1 MSAVQHTV
9 AMVKPTAFIL
19 SLAVA
24 LSAGT
29 GTAPAESKG
38 VKPADVAATRAYLF
52 AVYQFRQATKGDG
65 VADQAGVHALVRRV
79 SSQCPNVLAGMPAN
93 KALLEI
99 SQEILLDVTH
109 TYAQPQ
115 RNARIAFAKK
125 VQRLRWSNRKL
136 TYYIRGSA
144 AEKRANAELVAP
156 EICSDAK
163 ALAAS
168 GFQTVSV
175 STTRFLQ
182 QANAA
187 NSKVDIVVKPGESGE
202 LDEIIR
208 KMLKPYERPDEKAL
222 IPHPLSKREREA
234 GEALAVKLILAP
246 VSEISH
252 ALGLPEAEPP
262 QTPLVDR
269 V

>member
-1 MSAVQHTV
+1 MAEL
-9 AMVKPTAFIL
+9 TAFML

-29 GTAPAESKG
+29 ETAPAKSTG
-38 VKPADVAATRAYLF
+38 VKPADIAATRAYLL
-52 AVYQFRQATKGDG
+52 AVHEFRQATKGDG
-65 VADQAGVHALVRRV
+65 SADQAGVHALVEHV
-79 SSQCPNVLAGMPAN
+79 SSQCPNVLAGMPASTT
-93 KALLEI
+93 LLEI
-99 SQEILLDVTH
+99 SQEILLEVTH
-109 TYAQPQ
+109 TFAQPQ

-144 AEKRANAELVAP
+144 AEERANAELVAP
-156 EICSDAK
+156 EVCSDAR

-168 GFQTVSV
+168 GFQTVSA
-175 STTRFLQ
+175 STTRFLR

-187 NSKVDIVVKPGESGE
+187 DSKVVIVVKPGESGE
-202 LDEIIR
+202 LDEVIR

-222 IPHPLSKREREA
+222 IPRPLSKREREA
-234 GEALAVKLILAP
+234 GEALAVKQILSP

-262 QTPLVDR
+262 KP
-269 V
+269 

>member
-1 MSAVQHTV
+1 
-9 AMVKPTAFIL
+9 MVKL
-19 SLAVA
+19 SLFVLSLVLA

-29 GTAPAESKG
+29 GTAPAKSTD
-38 VKPADVAATRAYLF
+38 VKPADIAATRTFLLA
-52 AVYQFRQATKGDG
+52 AHAFRQATKGDG
-65 VADQAGVHALVRRV
+65 PADEAAVRALVEHV

-93 KALLEI
+93 AARSEI
-99 SQEILLDVTH
+99 SQEILLQVTH
-109 TYAQPQ
+109 AFAQPQ

-144 AEKRANAELVAP
+144 AEERANAELVAP
-156 EICSDAK
+156 EICSDAS

-168 GFQTVSV
+168 GFQTVSA

-187 NSKVDIVVKPGESGE
+187 NSKVTIVVKRGESGE

-222 IPHPLSKREREA
+222 IPRPLTKRESEA
-234 GEALAVKLILAP
+234 GEALAVKLILSPAA
-246 VSEISH
+246 EISH
-252 ALGLPEAEPP
+252 ALGLPEAD
-262 QTPLVDR
+262 PLS
-269 V
+269 